1 MVNNSSNLAD
11 KAEVDTVEQMSTG
24 HGEHTASAPPREKIT
39 RTVLLFSAFI
49 AISAMIGN
57 FDNNYGGTVL
67 LMVPFNNAFGPCQDV
82 PDPKTGALV
91 KVCKITALQQS
102 LVSLTSLF
110 TAVGSALSS
119 VTGTYV
125 GRRGTIQVGALL
137 VLVGAAGMLGTT
149 SSYLNYMVCKCIGGV
164 GLGFLYSGTIVY
176 GVECMPPQRRGLLL
190 GLFSIGLGA
199 GSALAAGV
207 CAGSSSIA
215 SNWAW
220 KTPIVCQI
228 PLSIA
233 LGTGIMLFPE
243 SPRWLLLRNKEE
255 KARRALGRFM
265 HLDPNSDAIRLQV
278 SEILTYVEFEKVT
291 AATTSWVEMFHRHN
305 IRRTLI
311 SVLLLIMPALGGTFF
326 IIPYTAV
333 FLGGLGISSP
343 FLITAVINLC
353 IFAGSLFASFPVEY
367 LGRRL
372 SLIVGLSVQASC
384 MLIFSAVS
392 SGLGTKAHVT
402 QRALIAFLCIW
413 CFTFASSTSPAIWVG
428 SAEMHSVR
436 LRTYG
441 QALALCTNS
450 IFAFSA
456 SFWTPYMINPGH
468 GNMGTNVGYFYFG
481 LTVMLLILTLIFV
494 PETARLK
501 LEQIDD
507 YFESGVP
514 AWKTSIGKNK
524 RTAERNILEVHV
536 HAETKQSYQTGE

>member
-1 MVNNSSNLAD
+1 MAD
-11 KAEVDTVEQMSTG
+11 KAEATTFEQVSTR
-24 HGEHTASAPPREKIT
+24 HGDNTGSAAPKEKVT

-49 AISAMIGN
+49 AISSAIGN

-67 LMVPFNNAFGPCQDV
+67 LMKPFNTAFGLCQEV
-82 PDPKTGALV
+82 PGPTGTLV
-91 KVCKITALQQS
+91 KVCRITALQQS

-110 TAVGSALSS
+110 TAVGSLLSS
-119 VTGTYV
+119 VSGTYV
-125 GRRGTIQVGALL
+125 GRRGTIQIGALL
-137 VLVGAAGMLGTT
+137 VLVGAAGMLGT
-149 SSYLNYMVCKCIGGV
+149 SSNYLNYMVCKCIGGV

-176 GVECMPPQRRGLLL
+176 GVECTPPHRRGMLL

-199 GSALAAGV
+199 GSAIAAGV
-207 CAGSSSIA
+207 CAGSSGISN
-215 SNWAW
+215 NWAW
-220 KTPIVCQI
+220 KTPIACQI
-228 PLSIA
+228 PLSVT

-243 SPRWLLLRNKEE
+243 SPRWLLLRNKED
-255 KARRALGRFM
+255 KARRAIGRFM
-265 HLDPNSDAIRLQV
+265 NQDPNSDAVRAQTA
-278 SEILTYVEFEKVT
+278 EILTYLEFERVT
-291 AATTSWVEMFHRHN
+291 AATSSWVEMFHRHN

-311 SVLLLIMPALGGTFF
+311 SILLLVMPALGGTFF

-343 FLITAVINLC
+343 FLITAIINLC
-353 IFAGSLFASFPVEY
+353 IFAGSLFASFPIEY

-372 SLIVGLSVQASC
+372 SLILGLSLQASF

-392 SGLGTKAHVT
+392 SGLGTHAHVT
-402 QRALIAFLCIW
+402 QNTLIAFLCLW
-413 CFTFASSTSPAIWVG
+413 CFIFASTTSPAIWVG

-441 QALALCTNS
+441 QALALCANS

-456 SFWTPYMINPGH
+456 SFWTPYMINPGD

-481 LTVMLLILTLIFV
+481 LTIVLLILTLIFV

-501 LEQIDD
+501 LEQIND

-514 AWKTSIGKNK
+514 AWKTSIGRNK
-524 RTAERNILEVHV
+524 KIAERNILEVTGDVMLHN
-536 HAETKQSYQTGE
+536 TKQPHQGDE

>member
-1 MVNNSSNLAD
+1 MEEKGEAT
-11 KAEVDTVEQMSTG
+11 TVEQESTP
-24 HGEHTASAPPREKIT
+24 HGDTAGSAAPKEKVT

-49 AISAMIGN
+49 AISAAIGN

-67 LMVPFNNAFGPCQDV
+67 LMTPFNTAFGPCQDV
-82 PDPKTGALV
+82 PGPTGALV
-91 KVCKITALQQS
+91 KVCRITALQQS

-110 TAVGSALSS
+110 TAVGSLLSS
-119 VTGTYV
+119 VSGTYI

-149 SSYLNYMVCKCIGGV
+149 SSYLNYMVCKCIAGV

-176 GVECMPPQRRGLLL
+176 GVECTPPQRRGMLL

-207 CAGSSSIA
+207 CAGSSGIP
-215 SNWAW
+215 NDWAW
-220 KTPIVCQI
+220 KTPIACQI
-228 PLSIA
+228 PLSIT

-243 SPRWLLLRNKEE
+243 SPRWLLLRNKED

-265 HLDPNSDAIRLQV
+265 HQDPNSDAVRAHIA
-278 SEILTYVEFEKVT
+278 EIQAYLEFEKVT
-291 AATTSWVEMFHRHN
+291 AATSSWLEMFHRHH

-311 SVLLLIMPALGGTFF
+311 AILLLLMPALGGTFF

-333 FLGGLGISSP
+333 FLGGLGISNP
-343 FLITAVINLC
+343 FLVTAIINLC

-372 SLIVGLSVQASC
+372 SLILGLSAQASC

-392 SGLGTKAHVT
+392 SGLGTHAHAT
-402 QRALIAFLCIW
+402 QNTLIAFLCIW
-413 CFTFASSTSPAIWVG
+413 CFTFASSTSPAVWVG

-441 QALALCTNS
+441 QAVALCTNS
-450 IFAFSA
+450 VFAFSA
-456 SFWTPYMINPGH
+456 SFWTPYMINPGA

-481 LTVMLLILTLIFV
+481 LTIVLLILTFIFV
-494 PETARLK
+494 PETARLR

-514 AWKTSIGKNK
+514 AWKTSIG
-524 RTAERNILEVHV
+524 RTKKIAERNILQVNTDVKLHD
-536 HAETKQSYQTGE
+536 TKQPHQSDE